1 MHSAAAVEELV
12 ARYRDAVEAEMR
24 AVVGGDEALLYQIVR
39 YHLGWQEADGRPG
52 PGSGGKALRP
62 TLCLLACGGV
72 APDGVWGQALPVAAA
87 IELIHNFSLV
97 HDDIQDQ
104 DRERHHRPTVWT
116 IWGVSQGIN
125 AGDGL
130 WALANR
136 SFLRAAER
144 GIDPGVLL
152 RAYGILNDACM
163 TMIEGQALDLA
174 FEEQRAAGDGLAPV
188 SVEAYLDMIARKTG
202 ALLAASLGIGALVG
216 SGDSPVAAAF
226 HRFGAQL
233 GRVYQVHDDL
243 LGIWGQ
249 VDRTGKPAANDIRR
263 RKQSYPVV
271 YTFNH
276 ADPDARAALTSVYAG
291 SEMSEDDVRRAVA
304 AMEACGAREAGAAVT
319 ATAHREAL
327 SLLEA
332 LPVKGHARAELRAV
346 LDFLIERDR

>member
-1 MHSAAAVEELV
+1 MNAVLV
-12 ARYRDAVEAEMR
+12 EDLVTRYRSAIEQEMR
-24 AVVGGDEALLYQIVR
+24 TVVGDAEPLLYRIIR
-39 YHLGWQEADGRPG
+39 YHLGWQEPGGQPG

-62 TLCLLACGGV
+62 TLCLLACGAV
-72 APDGVWGQALPVAAA
+72 SADGGWQQALPVAAA
-87 IELIHNFSLV
+87 LELIHNFSLV

-116 IWGVSQGIN
+116 IWGVPQGIN

-144 GIDPGVLL
+144 QVEPAVLL
-152 RAYGILNDACM
+152 RAYGMLNDACM

-202 ALLAASLGIGALVG
+202 ALLAAALGIGALIG
-216 SGDSPVAAAF
+216 SGDTLTAAAF

-249 VDRTGKPAANDIRR
+249 ADRTGKPAASDIRR
-263 RKQSYPVV
+263 RKQSFPMV

-276 ADPDARAALTSVYAG
+276 ADPDARAALASVYAAP
-291 SEMSEDDVRRAVA
+291 EMTDEDVRRAVA
-304 AMEACGAREAGAAVT
+304 AMEACGAREAGMAVT
-319 ATAHREAL
+319 TTAHAEAVA
-327 SLLEA
+327 LLEV
-332 LPVKGHARAELRAV
+332 LPVNNQVRTELRAV